1 MAFLTMLHLNVKFLK
16 KCGAM
21 FHVHQTVPMLATLP
35 IACKPKCMNTL
46 KHTGHA
52 KHQVPMQ
59 SNHQVEQHLH
69 LAGQLAIRYSRR
81 TGYDQDDLRQV
92 GLVGL
97 IKASRLYEPLAN
109 VPFEVYAKPHI
120 RGEILHYLRD
130 GVALVRLPRGVEE
143 EGLRLSRRRN
153 EDLNTREQMVLDH
166 YRCKQKWSSLDHAI
180 HPETSD
186 HMASLDQAERRLRVK
201 HVCTPYP
208 GMNDQPSKRRFWRE

>member
-1 MAFLTMLHLNVKFLK
+1 MSQDASLL
-16 KCGAM
+16 
-21 FHVHQTVPMLATLP
+21 
-35 IACKPKCMNTL
+35 
-46 KHTGHA
+46 
-52 KHQVPMQ
+52 Q
-59 SNHQVEQHLH
+59 SNQQVEQHLH

-92 GLVGL
+92 GLIGL

-153 EDLNTREQMVLDH
+153 EDLDPRE
-166 YRCKQKWSSLDHAI
+166 
-180 HPETSD
+180 
-186 HMASLDQAERRLRVK
+186 
-201 HVCTPYP
+201 
-208 GMNDQPSKRRFWRE
+208 